1 MQKKQLI
8 QFSMLLVLIL
18 ILAGAYAGIRS
29 YNSNEEKKI
38 EQQEADAKIT
48 LTSFQPK
55 SITDI
60 SYDFDG
66 TQYTFSNAQGEWKLS
81 ENTEMVLDQEKF
93 ENFLEDAGS
102 LTAVQEI
109 EPEAIDDEE
118 DYGFDNPLRTV
129 SVTTENGTSSLTF
142 GMKNEML
149 GQYYLKTSES
159 SRIYL
164 VEESVYTVFDKTAED
179 FEKEE
184 EEETQ
189 TDTDEQDIDMEGED
203 AQTKSDE

>member
-55 SITDI
+55 RITDI

-129 SVTTENGTSSLTF
+129 SVTTEKGTSSLTF